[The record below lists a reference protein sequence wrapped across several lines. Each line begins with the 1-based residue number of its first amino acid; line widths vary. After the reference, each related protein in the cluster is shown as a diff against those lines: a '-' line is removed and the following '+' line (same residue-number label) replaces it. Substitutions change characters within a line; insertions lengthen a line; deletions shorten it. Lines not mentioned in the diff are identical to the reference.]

1 MFTNIIKICHN
12 ANIIS
17 KIFKFNLTFAKI
29 IRHMSFFGANIK
41 TIRQAKGLSQ
51 QAFADL
57 FELNRGVIG
66 AYEEGRSEPKI
77 STLLTVVHYFNLDLD
92 KFLTVPLTVDDLNK
106 PENFEKFQL
115 SFNSDLPYRENN
127 FDNNA
132 KYNSLQKALANID
145 LIYEFCENTLI
156 LPNYNI
162 GDFLFLIKSNIAEE
176 NSETLLFIENGN
188 LKYLS
193 SIPKEIHSE
202 KEIYKIAGY
211 LAFDQKNILSRILE
225 RIEVLERDRK
235 QHQK

>member
-1 MFTNIIKICHN
+1 MQKR
-12 ANIIS
+12 
-17 KIFKFNLTFAKI
+17 LEL
-29 IRHMSFFGANIK
+29 MSFFGANIK

-115 SFNSDLPYRENN
+115 SFNTELPYQENN
-127 FDNNA
+127 IENNT

-145 LIYEFCENTLI
+145 LIYEFTENTL
-156 LPNYNI
+156 LLSNYNI
-162 GDFLFLIKSNIAEE
+162 GDYLFLVKANIREE
-176 NSETLLFIENGN
+176 NSETLLLKENGN
-188 LKYLS
+188 LKYFS
-193 SIPKEIHSE
+193 AIQEEFSSE

-211 LAFDQKNILSRILE
+211 LSFDQKNILSNILE
-225 RIEVLERDRK
+225 RIEVLERRVK
-235 QHQK
+235 

>member
-1 MFTNIIKICHN
+1 
-12 ANIIS
+12 
-17 KIFKFNLTFAKI
+17 
-29 IRHMSFFGANIK
+29 MSFFGANIK

-115 SFNSDLPYRENN
+115 SFNTELPYQENN
-127 FDNNA
+127 IENNI

-145 LIYEFCENTLI
+145 LIYEFTENTL
-156 LPNYNI
+156 LLSNYNI
-162 GDFLFLIKSNIAEE
+162 GDYLFLVKANIKEE
-176 NSETLLFIENGN
+176 NSETLLIKENGN
-188 LKYLS
+188 LKYFS
-193 SIPKEIHSE
+193 AIQEEFSSE

-211 LAFDQKNILSRILE
+211 LSFNQKNILSSILE
-225 RIEVLERDRK
+225 RIEILEK
-235 QHQK
+235 KVK

>member
-1 MFTNIIKICHN
+1 
-12 ANIIS
+12 
-17 KIFKFNLTFAKI
+17 
-29 IRHMSFFGANIK
+29 MSFFGANIK

-115 SFNSDLPYRENN
+115 SFNTELPYQENN
-127 FDNNA
+127 IENNT

-145 LIYEFCENTLI
+145 LIYEFTENTL
-156 LPNYNI
+156 LLSNYNI
-162 GDFLFLIKSNIAEE
+162 GDYLFLVKANIREE
-176 NSETLLFIENGN
+176 NSETLLIKENGN
-188 LKYLS
+188 LKYFS
-193 SIPKEIHSE
+193 AIQEEFSSE
-202 KEIYKIAGY
+202 KKIYKIAGY
-211 LAFDQKNILSRILE
+211 LSFDQKNILSNILE
-225 RIEVLERDRK
+225 RIEVLERRVK
-235 QHQK
+235 

>member
-1 MFTNIIKICHN
+1 MQKR
-12 ANIIS
+12 
-17 KIFKFNLTFAKI
+17 LEP
-29 IRHMSFFGANIK
+29 MSFFGANIK

-115 SFNSDLPYRENN
+115 SFNTELPYQENN
-127 FDNNA
+127 IENNT

-145 LIYEFCENTLI
+145 LIYEFTENTL
-156 LPNYNI
+156 LLSNYNI
-162 GDFLFLIKSNIAEE
+162 GDYLFLVKANIREE
-176 NSETLLFIENGN
+176 NSETLLLKENGN
-188 LKYLS
+188 LKYFS
-193 SIPKEIHSE
+193 AIQEEFSSE

-211 LAFDQKNILSRILE
+211 LSFDQKNILSNILE
-225 RIEVLERDRK
+225 RIEVLERRVK
-235 QHQK
+235 